1 MGEYTPIYTPGQS
14 VNGTL
19 STAVV
24 GGNLVAVSAT
34 GTIGVAG
41 AASYAVVGVASNDGA
56 IGAVIAYFTG
66 GVQELVASGT
76 VTAGQTVESAAAGQV
91 ATHTDGTADGK
102 AVGVA
107 LTTATTGNKVRV
119 QMNH

>member
-1 MGEYTPIYTPGQS
+1 MADYTPIYMPGQS

-41 AASYAVVGVASNDGA
+41 AGSVAVVGVAAQDAA
-56 IGAVIAYFTG
+56 IGAKIAYYVG

-76 VTAGQTVESAAAGQV
+76 VTAGQTVEAAAAGQV
-91 ATHTDGTADGK
+91 STHTDGTGDGK
-102 AVGVA
+102 IVGVA
-107 LTTATTGNKVRV
+107 LTTATTGNKARV
-119 QMNH
+119 QMR